1 MDRFN
6 EIVKQRLAAEGLV
19 AEHPAADLLSA
30 FAERTLRSAERE
42 RVMDHLSRCSSCR
55 AVVALANSDV
65 QEKPAEQPVSFPMLR
80 FPAAMR
86 WASATAA
93 LAIAIGVGVLIHQE
107 RSRPPGVSHE
117 TAARVADTV
126 ASVQSP
132 CDEAAPGC
140 EPAVTATKP
149 IGNIQSP
156 KPAAAKARKPLTRN
170 APVAKL
176 QATAPQALAV
186 DAFDNGHQSSANAEA
201 LDKTASLPSPATP
214 LGTGNAVGVGGGA
227 FQMSSATSAK
237 KAEVTA
243 QPQMSGAGGEFA
255 AKRER
260 ASAFAGGNIAGSL
273 KTPIVHWSISSAGQ
287 LQRRNWDDTVNVI
300 EPASGSLFHA
310 VAARGIEVWAGG
322 SQQIPGSPGNPVLF
336 HSSDAGTSWKRVA
349 GPWKGT
355 VLQIQMGSSG
365 LVTIASED
373 GQWQTRDG
381 GQSWTAVI
389 QP

>member
-1 MDRFN
+1 LDRFN
-6 EIVKQRLAAEGLV
+6 EIVKQRLAAEGFV

-42 RVMDHLSRCSSCR
+42 RVVDHLSRCSSCR

-107 RSRPPGVSHE
+107 QSRPPGVSHE
-117 TAARVADTV
+117 TATTSEGTV

-132 CDEAAPGC
+132 CDTAAPGC
-140 EPAVTATKP
+140 EPAGTATKP
-149 IGNIQSP
+149 SENIQSP

-170 APVAKL
+170 APVEK
-176 QATAPQALAV
+176 PQAALPRAQAV
-186 DAFDNGHQSSANAEA
+186 DAFGSGHQSSANAEA
-201 LDKTASLPSPATP
+201 LDKTASLPSPVTP
-214 LGTGNAVGVGGGA
+214 LGTGNAAGVGGA
-227 FQMSSATSAK
+227 FQISSATSAK
-237 KAEVTA
+237 SADVTA
-243 QPQMSGAGGEFA
+243 PPQMSGAGGEFA

-273 KTPIVHWSISSAGQ
+273 KTPIVHWSISGAGQ

-322 SQQIPGSPGNPVLF
+322 SQQTPGSPGNPVLF

-365 LVTIASED
+365 LVTIATED